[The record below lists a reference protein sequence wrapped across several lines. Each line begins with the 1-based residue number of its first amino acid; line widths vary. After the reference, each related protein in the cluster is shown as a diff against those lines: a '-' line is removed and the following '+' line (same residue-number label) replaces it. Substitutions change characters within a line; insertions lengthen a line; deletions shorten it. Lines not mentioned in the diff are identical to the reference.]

1 MAESTNIAI
10 AETDVTSVE
19 FDTNAVQ
26 IVSIIN
32 TSQTIKRRFF
42 LILKK

>member
-1 MAESTNIAI
+1 MAASTNIKVTA
-10 AETDVTSVE
+10 TVVTSVE